1 MTTSRNPSPS
11 QSSSDRDLLDPLD
24 TLAASFTDTSLA
36 TGRRPVG
43 SRPRGSL
50 PIGSTAAVPPRST
63 RSLPVAST
71 ADVLGGLSATGHTS
85 GKNKLFR
92 CGLTVDGI
100 VCCGFIGGPSE
111 SKQRFYTKTKEPG
124 CDHCGVLDHG
134 RAKAPLTL

>member
-1 MTTSRNPSPS
+1 MTTSRNPLPS
-11 QSSSDRDLLDPLD
+11 QSSSERDLLDPLN
-24 TLAASFTDTSLA
+24 TLDASVVVLLLVLIL
-36 TGRRPVG
+36 G
-43 SRPRGSL
+43 GSL
-50 PIGSTAAVPPRST
+50 PISSTAAIPPRST
-63 RSLPVAST
+63 RSLPVVSA

-85 GKNKLFR
+85 GKNKLFP

-100 VCCGFIGGPSE
+100 VCCGFIGGPSG